1 MLGLY
6 NDMLFGVL
14 DDVVPL
20 PTTLLAASV
29 TCEWSCCILHSWVE
43 RAIHKQDDP
52 FTQHLEVNI
61 DFMDISKCN

>member
-1 MLGLY
+1 MLELY
-6 NDMLFGVL
+6 SVMLFGVL

-29 TCEWSCCILHSWVE
+29 TSEWSSHSWVA
-43 RAIHKQDDP
+43 RAVDP
-52 FTQHLEVNI
+52 FTQHLEINI

>member
-6 NDMLFGVL
+6 SVMLFGVL

-20 PTTLLAASV
+20 PTTLLAAIV
-29 TCEWSCCILHSWVE
+29 TCEWSSHSWLA
-43 RAIHKQDDP
+43 RAVDP

-61 DFMDISKCN
+61 AFIDISKCN